1 VLHVKVTCPCC
12 QTAFVALVQET
23 VVAPGERH
31 NAELQ
36 RRMDAEF
43 ARWYLWSKLMAELHP
58 ENPDTALLVA
68 LFRRVDDLEQRHRAD
83 PEGTA
88 SNLADEVGESAIRVL
103 QRVLDTYPEASRPV

>member
-1 VLHVKVTCPCC
+1 MFRVQCPHC
-12 QTAFVALVQET
+12 QQTFLAKPRETAVGP
-23 VVAPGERH
+23 VVRH

-36 RRMDAEF
+36 RRMDADF

-58 ENPDTALLVA
+58 EDPDTALLVS

-88 SNLADEVGESAIRVL
+88 GNLADEVGESALQVLRRVL
-103 QRVLDTYPEASRPV
+103 AAYPDAGRPG